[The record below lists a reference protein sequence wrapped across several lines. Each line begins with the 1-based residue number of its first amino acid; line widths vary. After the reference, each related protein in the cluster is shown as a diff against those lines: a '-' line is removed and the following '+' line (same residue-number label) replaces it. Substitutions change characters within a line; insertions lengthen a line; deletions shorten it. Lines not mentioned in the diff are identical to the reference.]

1 MLYEFEEKASRKF
14 AYTMKKQFY
23 RVKQLADQRVGRA
36 EKTEILN
43 EDLQDVEKKVE
54 KIRQVCLTTSKK
66 LNACMQST
74 GPDVEKRL
82 KKLPHS
88 AFAQSMEDVAG
99 VIGEESILGN
109 MARLCGNSQTEIA
122 RDIAEYEME
131 VERNIIGPF
140 QTVVEND
147 IPSINQNKKKLAKIG
162 LDMDTLRSRY
172 QTAVKAKDS
181 SNTKDYAAAEAK
193 ADLLKTQ
200 YEDEMMKFEAAK
212 DLFITEMLTLVSKER
227 QYAEHIRKFA
237 IAQLQFHQ
245 RAAEHL
251 EKIMPLLDKEMGIV
265 RSHSSTFGSP
275 LEKHLESTKREIAL
289 VIEECVRFVFQHGMN
304 VEGLFRIAGQATKV
318 RKLKASFDAGLADLS
333 GEEYDVHAITGALK
347 QYLRE
352 LPEPLMTF
360 ELHHNWIEAGS
371 IRERDDRLQ
380 QLWTVVSQLPK
391 ANKDNLRYLIK
402 FLAKIEQNSE
412 IGKMNAHNLA
422 IVFAP
427 NLIWSIDDE
436 EGQMNMKNTPVLTG
450 IVEALIEHADW
461 FFPEDVDF
469 TLPKS
474 PKMLAVRTNSS
485 SSSEERHF
493 SKNNA
498 SLRKQLSCEET
509 PKPTLLDEAA
519 SLVDVKPAVDDENET
534 SHSDAK
540 VEELLTNLMSF
551 SDNKSKPPL
560 QPKRS
565 LSPPGI
571 HN

>member
-1 MLYEFEEKASRKF
+1 MR
-14 AYTMKKQFY
+14 KQFY

-36 EKTEILN
+36 EKTAILN

-54 KIRQVCLTTSKK
+54 KIRQVCQTTSKK

-74 GPDVEKRL
+74 GPDVDKRL

-88 AFAQSMEDVAG
+88 ALAQSMEEVAV

-109 MARLCGNSQTEIA
+109 MARICGNSQTEIA
-122 RDIAEYEME
+122 KDIAEYEME
-131 VERNIIGPF
+131 VERNIIAPF

-172 QTAVKAKDS
+172 HAALKAKES
-181 SNTKDYAAAEAK
+181 GNPKDYAAAEAK
-193 ADLLKTQ
+193 TEQLKTH

-227 QYAEHIRKFA
+227 EYAEHIRKFA
-237 IAQLQFHQ
+237 IAQLEFHQ

-251 EKIMPLLDKEMGIV
+251 EEIMPLLDKEMGIV
-265 RSHSSTFGSP
+265 RSHSSTFGCP

-289 VIEECVRFVFQHGMN
+289 VIEECVRFIFQHGMDT
-304 VEGLFRIAGQATKV
+304 EGLFRIAGQATKV

-333 GEEYDVHAITGALK
+333 GEEYDVHAVTGALK

-360 ELHHNWIEAGS
+360 ELHHEWIEAGS

-380 QLWTVVSQLPK
+380 KLWTVVSQLPK

-422 IVFAP
+422 IVMAP

-436 EGQMNMKNTPVLTG
+436 SGQMNMKNTGVLTG
-450 IVEALIEHADW
+450 ILEALIEHADW
-461 FFPEDVDF
+461 FFSEDVDF
-469 TLPKS
+469 SSPKS
-474 PKMLAVRTNSS
+474 PTLTTNRTDTSS
-485 SSSEERHF
+485 SNEEKHSF
-493 SKNNA
+493 KNNT
-498 SLRKQLSCEET
+498 SFRRQLSSSDEST
-509 PKPTLLDEAA
+509 KRPTLLNEAA
-519 SLVDVKPAVDDENET
+519 TLVDVKPVVEDDNEM
-534 SHSDAK
+534 SHSDEK
-540 VEELLTNLMSF
+540 VDELLASLMSV
-551 SDNKSKPPL
+551 SDEDPKPPL
-560 QPKRS
+560 LPKRS
-565 LSPPGI
+565 FSPPGV
-571 HN
+571 NN